1 MMIKKKIIQT
11 FFLFLNKT
19 KRHTR
24 KMAPR
29 TAKDDVQMAQRILFP
44 ILLFVFLWFTV
55 YLADLFIGMVTE
67 RSHVGI
73 VPRTRDDL

>member
-1 MMIKKKIIQT
+1 MIKKKYSN
-11 FFLFLNKT
+11 FFFIFKQNKKT
-19 KRHTR
+19 HT

>member
-1 MMIKKKIIQT
+1 
-11 FFLFLNKT
+11 
-19 KRHTR
+19 
-24 KMAPR
+24 MAPR